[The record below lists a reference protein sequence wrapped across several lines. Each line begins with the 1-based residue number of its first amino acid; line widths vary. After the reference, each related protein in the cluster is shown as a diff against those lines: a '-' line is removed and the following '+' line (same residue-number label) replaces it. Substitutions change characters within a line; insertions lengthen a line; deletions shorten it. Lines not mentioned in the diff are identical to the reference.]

1 MAWCRHLRQLL
12 LGGHRLEDLDLR
24 NYALPARLLL
34 PPLGLLVLFATEAQ
48 ALSPRS
54 PPIRRGEIP
63 SPARLAGTSL
73 ENSGKVSPSKAASLL
88 LRLQAYEPLHLAE
101 LPSATASFCKS
112 YNCLALSLILFVS
125 GLSNSQGLQDCF
137 SSCPLCTSSARAFV
151 AAGIAVSLPCLAAHL
166 LRLAARLLC
175 SAALTADLGTKPVDF
190 YAEPVIV
197 RYMYD

>member
-73 ENSGKVSPSKAASLL
+73 ENSGKVSLLHVYEHDILKKIMLTNHHKRRACRTMVRTSASRSRQRSTSKQLL
-88 LRLQAYEPLHLAE
+88 FLEWFPLIKLLA
-101 LPSATASFCKS
+101 
-112 YNCLALSLILFVS
+112 
-125 GLSNSQGLQDCF
+125 GG
-137 SSCPLCTSSARAFV
+137 TSSTVPNHGR
-151 AAGIAVSLPCLAAHL
+151 
-166 LRLAARLLC
+166 LRGRC
-175 SAALTADLGTKPVDF
+175 
-190 YAEPVIV
+190 
-197 RYMYD
+197 